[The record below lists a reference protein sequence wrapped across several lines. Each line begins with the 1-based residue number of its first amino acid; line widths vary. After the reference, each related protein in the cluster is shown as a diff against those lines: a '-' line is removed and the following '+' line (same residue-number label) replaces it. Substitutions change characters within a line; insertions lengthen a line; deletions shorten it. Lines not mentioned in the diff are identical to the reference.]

1 MQTAANRDS
10 PINLRA
16 LPTQR
21 ALIDRAATLLGK
33 SRSDFML
40 EVACREATDVLLD
53 QRLFLNVSLFHN
65 KYKDIQLSVF
75 TGINTNVDGKQ
86 TRRIARYSGS
96 APAYRA
102 RCDEVA
108 AANYRE
114 MVLS

>member
-1 MQTAANRDS
+1 MQTATNRDS

-53 QRLFLNVSLFHN
+53 QRLFLLDEKQFQAFDKALSQLLDADKQQRISKLLQSVSPWEH
-65 KYKDIQLSVF
+65 
-75 TGINTNVDGKQ
+75 
-86 TRRIARYSGS
+86 
-96 APAYRA
+96 
-102 RCDEVA
+102 
-108 AANYRE
+108 
-114 MVLS
+114 

>member
-1 MQTAANRDS
+1 MQTVPHRDT

-53 QRLFLNVSLFHN
+53 QRLFLLDEQQFQAFEEALTQPLDKDRQQRVSRLL
-65 KYKDIQLSVF
+65 QSV
-75 TGINTNVDGKQ
+75 
-86 TRRIARYSGS
+86 S
-96 APAYRA
+96 PW
-102 RCDEVA
+102 EH
-108 AANYRE
+108 
-114 MVLS
+114 